1 MSEETEVTTETHAA
15 EPLPSLAPKPEA
27 APAPKAAPKT
37 LASDGGT
44 PDEEIRR
51 TVQSTWPDN
60 WRELMAGE
68 DPDAVKRLKNFK
80 GPDGVFKSWRNAEKK
95 ISSGQLLE
103 PRPDTQDEEILG
115 KWREKNGVPAAPR
128 EYYNALPGGLQFA
141 DEDRPALDSIFDTM
155 HKQDLPAAKAAEV
168 VKTYFSLREA
178 NLQAQ
183 MEQDAATKRATE
195 DALRNEWG
203 GDYRANMNALAMFFS
218 DVGNTELEG
227 KLLNAR
233 MPDGS
238 MLGND
243 PDVLKFLVD
252 IARDRFPDGEVIMPG
267 ANPAGALQSIE
278 QEIAQLQ
285 MEMSQRDVP
294 GTYWNDPRKQARY
307 TQLLE
312 MKERQTQRQKRL

>member
-1 MSEETEVTTETHAA
+1 MSEETEVATETPAA
-15 EPLPSLAPKPEA
+15 EPLPGLAP

-44 PDEEIRR
+44 PDEEIKR

-95 ISSGQLLE
+95 ITSGQLLE

-115 KWREKNGVPAAPR
+115 KWREKNGVPLAAR
-128 EYYNALPGGLQFA
+128 DYYNALPGGLQFTE
-141 DEDRPALDSIFDTM
+141 EDRAPLDSIFETM
-155 HKQDLPAAKAAEV
+155 HKQDIPATKAAEV
-168 VKTYFSLREA
+168 VRSYFAMRE
-178 NLQAQ
+178 QAVQ
-183 MEQDAATKRATE
+183 GQLERDAATKRDTE

-252 IARDRFPDGEVIMPG
+252 IAKDRFPDGDVILPG

-312 MKERQTQRQKRL
+312 MKERQEQRQRRR